1 MAGNVSHVS
10 GPIQSFVFLDV
21 EASGLFPIDA
31 MNPLDDP
38 PIPGSQRDLSQILL
52 NHIRLTSSNQAPH
65 IMEISL
71 VSATRKAI
79 LSGIRKMDA
88 VMNNNE
94 ADDQASLRSRSSS
107 FRIPCNIYS
116 AQIKPKMNQKE
127 WTEYEKGRFL
137 RSVFVYSREDLE
149 DKNDFATEWKGLKL
163 FLEQTR
169 KPVCIIAHNGLRFD
183 FRILYAEF
191 ERSGLLDI
199 NPIPNQVYFV
209 DSYLMFLDLEKKFH
223 DELRTAIQL
232 LDWGRLSPQLNSENP
247 LPSPQKMS
255 SCSVDVNSKTH
266 MDIISK
272 PSGSGTLEVEGISVS
287 ALKTDSSTV
296 SWKSQ
301 DTTTFVV
308 PVECSTRSGPKRPA
322 RRQLFIHTS
331 DDHPLNFIRATKWS
345 PAKKK
350 RILPNLFKRSN
361 EGDWLFN
368 NHFSIAYFREKG
380 AFKLDSMY
388 KQLLSGDYDAHYA
401 RDDCEALL
409 KICIAY
415 GEEFVEY
422 VDTHAVKFPF

>member
-1 MAGNVSHVS
+1 
-10 GPIQSFVFLDV
+10 
-21 EASGLFPIDA
+21 
-31 MNPLDDP
+31 
-38 PIPGSQRDLSQILL
+38 
-52 NHIRLTSSNQAPH
+52 
-65 IMEISL
+65 
-71 VSATRKAI
+71 
-79 LSGIRKMDA
+79 
-88 VMNNNE
+88 
-94 ADDQASLRSRSSS
+94 
-107 FRIPCNIYS
+107 
-116 AQIKPKMNQKE
+116 
-127 WTEYEKGRFL
+127 
-137 RSVFVYSREDLE
+137 
-149 DKNDFATEWKGLKL
+149 
-163 FLEQTR
+163 
-169 KPVCIIAHNGLRFD
+169 
-183 FRILYAEF
+183 
-191 ERSGLLDI
+191 
-199 NPIPNQVYFV
+199 
-209 DSYLMFLDLEKKFH
+209 MFLDLEKKFH

-255 SCSVDVNSKTH
+255 SCSVDVNSRTH

-308 PVECSTRSGPKRPA
+308 PVECSTRIGPKRPA